1 MLKKIHLLR
10 IFNSYLRRLIMIL
23 NMSQIMPM
31 MLNHKYMDQISLLLL
46 IEILTTQTYALSNV
60 IFVLFPKAGVMM
72 T

>member
-1 MLKKIHLLR
+1 
-10 IFNSYLRRLIMIL
+10 MIL

>member
-1 MLKKIHLLR
+1 
-10 IFNSYLRRLIMIL
+10 MIL

-60 IFVLFPKAGVMM
+60 IFVPFPKAGVMM